1 MRDQFPL
8 HVDQRLAIPMARP
21 QMAKPKTFWLWLW
34 VMACMAWP
42 TSVSG
47 TGPDATTLFGLEG
60 FRVEIAA
67 VSPPARRLGF
77 SKTRLRNLAYT
88 HLRRN
93 ALTAGDF
100 PATLSISLR
109 VVEHPAAVLAYSLEL
124 QVQQVVRLNRTEQIH
139 LMAPTWTDGTLTM
152 VPRTGLVRSVESALS
167 SLFDALARDYR
178 LVN

>member
-8 HVDQRLAIPMARP
+8 HVDQRLAIPLARP
-21 QMAKPKTFWLWLW
+21 KIFWLGLW
-34 VMACMAWP
+34 VMVCMGWSA
-42 TSVSG
+42 SVAGARS
-47 TGPDATTLFGLEG
+47 DATTLFGLEG

-77 SKTRLRNLAYT
+77 SKTRLRNLAFT

-93 ALTAGDF
+93 ALTIGDF

-124 QVQQVVRLNRTEQIH
+124 QVQQLVRLDRTKQVH
-139 LMAPTWTDGTLTM
+139 LMAPTWTEGTLTM
-152 VPRTGLVRSVESALS
+152 VPRTGLVRSVESSLS
-167 SLFDALARDYR
+167 ALFDALARDYR
-178 LVN
+178 LGN

>member
-1 MRDQFPL
+1 MRDQFLL
-8 HVDQRLAIPMARP
+8 HVGRRLAVPL
-21 QMAKPKTFWLWLW
+21 AKPKIFWLWFW

-42 TSVSG
+42 APVSG
-47 TGPDATTLFGLEG
+47 TRSDATTLFGLEG

-67 VSPPARRLGF
+67 VSLPARRLGF
-77 SKTRLRNLAYT
+77 SKTRLRNLAFT

-100 PATLSISLR
+100 PATLNISLR

-124 QVQQVVRLNRTEQIH
+124 QVQQVVRLKRTEQVH
-139 LMAPTWTDGTLTM
+139 LVAPTWTEGTLSM

-167 SLFDALARDYR
+167 ALFDALARDYR
-178 LVN
+178 LIN